1 MNMPIDY
8 QETSKDLKTRI
19 GIHQKY
25 GGRDIDA
32 WMLETLKPEANI
44 SILDVG
50 CGSGKQCKAFYSFLD
65 GKVDITGVDVS
76 RELLADAEALNKS
89 LGNPFRIQEMDFNR
103 SFPFPDDS
111 FDLVTCC
118 FAIYYADDIPFTIR
132 EMHRVLKPGGR
143 LFTTGPM
150 PENKQLF
157 YEVIKQAT
165 GKPIPPMP
173 GSSRYA
179 SEILETVKSNFAST
193 DLEIFENPLAF
204 DAVEPFI
211 SYTRAS
217 LSEDRKLWTS
227 LFQGTD
233 DFEHVMSKIEEVA
246 RGKYNE
252 EGKLVMTKVV
262 GGIIAEK

>member
-1 MNMPIDY
+1 MPIDY

-19 GIHQKY
+19 DIHQKY

-32 WMLETLKPEANI
+32 WMLETLQPAANI
-44 SILDVG
+44 SVLEVG
-50 CGSGKQCKAFYSFLD
+50 CGSGKQCKAFYQYLD
-65 GKVDITGVDVS
+65 GEVDITGVDVS
-76 RELLADAEALNKS
+76 KELLEDAQTLNKS
-89 LGNPFRIQEMDFNR
+89 LGYPFHIQEMDFNKP
-103 SFPFPDDS
+103 FPFPEDS

-118 FAIYYADDIPFTIR
+118 FAIYYADDIPFTIG
-132 EMHRVLKPGGR
+132 EMHRVLKSGGR

-157 YEVIKQAT
+157 YDVIRQAT

-179 SEILETVKSNFAST
+179 SEIQNTIKENFKT
-193 DLEIFENPLAF
+193 TELHIFENPLAF

-217 LSEDRKLWTS
+217 LSEDRKLWTN
-227 LFQGTD
+227 LFQGED
-233 DFEHVMSKIEEVA
+233 DFEHVMSKIEDVA
-246 RGKYNE
+246 RRKFDNKGE
-252 EGKLVMTKVV
+252 LVMTKVV
-262 GGIIAEK
+262 GGIVAEK